1 MVDNCHYLYRS
12 LMPAKITDNAHVL
25 NIDFKLSS
33 LQQRASD
40 FAKDI
45 LKTGYIGIIWAV
57 CDASV

>member
-40 FAKDI
+40 FAKEI
-45 LKTGYIGIIWAV
+45 LEANDLGLIWAV